1 MPFNKHFFTQFKEE
15 VQEEHEAFK
24 TISESKE
31 LPSTQ
36 CNHKGLV
43 KAVPGGLRC
52 QCGAGWQGSR
62 LNVLLDHFNRV
73 I

>member
-1 MPFNKHFFTQFKEE
+1 MKSKHFFEQFKDEI
-15 VQEEHEAFK
+15 QEEHKAFK
-24 TISESKE
+24 THSEQAEVSSTKCDHKSK
-31 LPSTQ
+31 
-36 CNHKGLV
+36 V

-52 QCGAGWQGSR
+52 ACGAGWQGSQ